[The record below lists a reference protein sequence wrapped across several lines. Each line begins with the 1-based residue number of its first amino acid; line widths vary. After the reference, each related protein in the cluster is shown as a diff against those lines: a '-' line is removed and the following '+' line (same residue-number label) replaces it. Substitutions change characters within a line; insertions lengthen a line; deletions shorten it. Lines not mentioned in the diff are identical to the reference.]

1 MTRRNQTKNRGG
13 RPPKFSS
20 ANDLETAVE
29 TYFAS
34 TEQSQ
39 KPPTIAGLMRE
50 LDFAD
55 YSTFHDYEAKPR
67 FSQVLKKARLRILE
81 AHEERLFSPSCTGS
95 IFYLKCHGGGIFRER
110 PQQHEHSGPRGSTID
125 IEIDWTEP
133 SRPEEA

>member
-1 MTRRNQTKNRGG
+1 MSERSPTNNRGG

-20 ANDLETAVE
+20 VDDLKIAVE
-29 TYFAS
+29 KYFTG

-55 YSTFHDYEAKPR
+55 YSTFHDYQAKPR

-95 IFYLKCHGGGIFRER
+95 IFYLKCHGGGMFKER
-110 PQQHEHSGPRGSTID
+110 PQQHEHSSPRGGAID

-133 SRPEEA
+133 SRPKEA

>member
-1 MTRRNQTKNRGG
+1 MTKRAQTKNRGG

-20 ANDLETAVE
+20 VDDLETAVDK
-29 TYFAS
+29 YFAGIKRS
-34 TEQSQ
+34 RRL
-39 KPPTIAGLMRE
+39 PTIAGLMRQ

-67 FSQVLKKARLRILE
+67 FSQVLKKARLRIIE

-95 IFYLKCHGGGIFRER
+95 IFYLKCHGGGMFKER
-110 PQQHEHSGPRGSTID
+110 PQQHEHSGPRGGAVD

-133 SRPEEA
+133 HAPEEA